1 MSSIF
6 SKIVNGDLRAYKVA
20 EDESHLAFLDV
31 FPLAY
36 GHVLVIPKKEIDY
49 IFDVVICYKERKR
62 ANEIGEMKVLGEVDG
77 KDVVIIDD
85 MGAVLYLI
93 LV

>member
-49 IFDVVICYKERKR
+49 IFDIPSDEYLALFKFARKVSK
-62 ANEIGEMKVLGEVDG
+62 GMMSCL
-77 KDVVIIDD
+77 
-85 MGAVLYLI
+85 LYTSDAADE
-93 LV
+93 